1 MYGEAFYGFH
11 TAQHQLQWS
20 KILKSSFKSKNNKSG
35 NWDYSENVL
44 Y

>member
-20 KILKSSFKSKNNKSG
+20 STEVKLQWSSELAVQNLG
-35 NWDYSENVL
+35 IE
-44 Y
+44 